1 MKEFSSHDKL
11 NQLKFE
17 QYRYYEKLEQ
27 FGIIV
32 DNLSK
37 EFSGL
42 TDYQDDLDEY
52 DIQIANWIFSEL
64 SYIRQ
69 LDEFCNDIKSKIE
82 VFVDLNHDIALYD
95 LLLQPEIIRKDDF
108 LSDWDLNDFFRKVS
122 NESNKRLNELYNVK
136 LPNFKLNTTSINA
149 QIINNRERKRIF
161 KEHLSLFEEFVD
173 YIKELDSNNRK
184 IADYKP
190 NKLEW
195 HPFGN
200 DDVRD
205 FYFFLEKKNGPNS
218 NTMFANYFHFL
229 ENNGL
234 VEKKSSKQ
242 FIQWI
247 NARFNF
253 SEKDKIKKLQPNWT
267 ENFLILWED
276 DLPEYERIKER
287 NNNNRSV
294 SIPDVNFQI
303 YLRNDLSVAVKDSK
317 VLYQDIKEIEEIKC
331 PGRGIESLEGIQ
343 HFTYLTSL
351 NCSKNKLELLDV
363 SKNKALK
370 YLNCSSNN
378 LVELDLSHNMLE
390 RCNCSKNYSNGK
402 VMTLNKLKRASM
414 KAFIKIEK
422 RFMLQ

>member
-1 MKEFSSHDKL
+1 MKEFSSQNKL
-11 NQLKFE
+11 SQLKFE
-17 QYRYYEKLEQ
+17 QYLYLEKLKQ

-32 DNLSK
+32 DNVSK

-42 TDYQDDLDEY
+42 TDYQDDVDEY

-69 LDEFCNDIKSKIE
+69 LDEFCNNIKSKIE

-95 LLLQPEIIRKDDF
+95 LLLQPEIILKVDF

-190 NKLEW
+190 NDLEW
-195 HPFGN
+195 NPFGN

-205 FYFFLEKKNGPNS
+205 FYFLLEKKNGPNS
-218 NTMFANYFHFL
+218 NTMFSNYFHFL

-234 VEKKSSKQ
+234 VEKKNSKQ

-267 ENFLILWED
+267 ENYLILWKD
-276 DLPEYERIKER
+276 DLPEYEKIKER
-287 NNNNRSV
+287 NKNNRSV
-294 SIPDVNFQI
+294 SIPDANFQL
-303 YLRNDLSVAVKDSK
+303 YLIKELSVAVKDSK

-351 NCSKNKLELLDV
+351 NCSKNKLEHLDV

-390 RCNCSKNYSNGK
+390 RCNCSNNNSNGK

-414 KAFIKIEK
+414 KAFIKIDK

>member
-190 NKLEW
+190 NDLEW

-414 KAFIKIEK
+414 KAFIKIDK